1 MSSVA
6 YFSTVYQDKGGTIKW
21 SPDMRIDD
29 AGKEG
34 EILRTVKVV
43 REERGISQRALAR
56 ALGMDVGSYNKI
68 ENGKIGLKVSTVFR
82 IAEALEVE
90 AAELLGRRSEGFNR
104 LWSLF
109 SELSPERQDR
119 ILDQMADLAE
129 LERSRREGSDE

>member
-1 MSSVA
+1 
-6 YFSTVYQDKGGTIKW
+6 
-21 SPDMRIDD
+21 MRIDD